1 LIGFPGESEATFNE
15 TLDFVRSVKFDRL
28 GGFVYSNEEG
38 TQAFGQKRTIGRK
51 AAKEMLNSLLEEQ
64 DTISAGR
71 LSQFKGQ
78 IMTVLVEESGS
89 SYSLGRAYNSAPD
102 VDGVV
107 VLKGHNED
115 GVFVKAR
122 ITDSYEHDME
132 GVILDELA

>member
-1 LIGFPGESEATFNE
+1 
-15 TLDFVRSVKFDRL
+15 
-28 GGFVYSNEEG
+28 
-38 TQAFGQKRTIGRK
+38 
-51 AAKEMLNSLLEEQ
+51 MLNSLLEEQ

-115 GVFVKAR
+115 GVLLKRELLILMNMTWKVLSWMNLPNILTLSRMLLTIPALLMLM
-122 ITDSYEHDME
+122 S
-132 GVILDELA
+132 GVLWVTIFRLLFSLSLL